1 MSGLLGNPKAL
12 IVSMIVAALLA
23 LGLAGGALG
32 TAFGGGFIGSPAGH
46 IQLPAEPIMATPQ
59 LDNLPLIGSFTITNT
74 MVTTWAAILL
84 LIGLSYLGTR
94 KLNDVPNRFQS
105 LLEMVLEFF
114 LNLAESI
121 AGRDNAR
128 RFFPLVMTIFLFI
141 VTANWMGVLPGFGT
155 IGRFEPA
162 EEVIHHAE
170 ESAESAGQ
178 HADLSTVNL
187 QIFDGSENL
196 AYLGFGSIEDV
207 VTAEKLEADGITEGK
222 QAGLLVPFF
231 RSANTD
237 INTTLAIALVAMF
250 TVHWWGLRT
259 LGPLGHIGKFL
270 NFRGGPAGLFV
281 GVIEAISEAA
291 RIVSFTFRLFGNI
304 FAGEVL
310 LIAMGFLIPLVGLV
324 PFLGLEIFVGIIQAF
339 IFAILTLVFAT
350 AATEAHE
357 GNGH

>member
-1 MSGLLGNPKAL
+1 MSGLLSNPKAL
-12 IVSMIVAALLA
+12 VVVIIVATLFV

-32 TAFGGGFIGSPAGH
+32 TAFGGGFIGAPAGH
-46 IQLPAEPIMATPQ
+46 IQIPAEPITATPQ
-59 LDNLPLIGSFTITNT
+59 LDNLPFFGSFSITNT

-84 LIGLSYLGTR
+84 LLGLSYLGTR
-94 KLNDVPNRFQS
+94 KLNAVPGRFQN
-105 LLEMVLEFF
+105 LLEVVLEFF
-114 LNLAESI
+114 LDLAVSI
-121 AGRDNAR
+121 AGRENAR

-162 EEVIHHAE
+162 EDVIHHAE
-170 ESAESAGQ
+170 KAAESTGE
-178 HADLSTVNL
+178 HADLAAVNL
-187 QIFDGSENL
+187 QVFDGSGGL
-196 AYLGFGSIEDV
+196 AYFGFGSVDDV
-207 VTAEKLEADGITEGK
+207 ITAEKLEAEGVEEGK
-222 QAGLLVPFF
+222 RAGLLVPFF

-259 LGPLGHIGKFL
+259 LGVLGHIGKFL
-270 NFRGGPAGLFV
+270 NFRGGPAGIFV
-281 GVIEAISEAA
+281 GVIEAISEVA
-291 RIVSFTFRLFGNI
+291 RIISFTFRLFGNI

-310 LIAMGFLIPLVGLV
+310 LVAMGFLIPLVGLV
-324 PFLGLEIFVGIIQAF
+324 PFLGLELFVGIIQAF

-357 GNGH
+357 ANGH